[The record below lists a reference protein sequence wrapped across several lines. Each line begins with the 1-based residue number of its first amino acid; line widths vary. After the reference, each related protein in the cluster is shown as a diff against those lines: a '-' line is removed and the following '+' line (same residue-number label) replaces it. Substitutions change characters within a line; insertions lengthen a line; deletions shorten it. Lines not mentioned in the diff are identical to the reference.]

1 MHVYVFGIVVT
12 VWKLFGQLCFVWT
25 HDRSMA
31 KIRTRSSCKA
41 RTHTH
46 MVVIW
51 SSHIAIKAE
60 TKFAC
65 ENETQHIL
73 FRNRNR
79 VYFENTIKNQTL
91 CVSLNIQDNRPFV
104 QNIPLP
110 RTSKHVYQSRS
121 NNDCCVFEEDGNE
134 LQLKEHVLASVSAHG
149 TQNSMNWA
157 RPTSTCLDLTGI
169 EPCIGLQGGDVR
181 LDFHHGEA
189 LVVTWALDSRNCKLQ
204 RDKLVWEPPE
214 NPVFEDF
221 FGLENGAV
229 KSDKSWM

>member
-134 LQLKEHVLASVSAHG
+134 LQLKEHVLASQRFGTRHTKQHELSTPDVDLLGPNWDWTLHWSAG
-149 TQNSMNWA
+149 RW
-157 RPTSTCLDLTGI
+157 RPTWFSSWWGFSCNLGFGFT
-169 EPCIGLQGGDVR
+169 
-181 LDFHHGEA
+181 
-189 LVVTWALDSRNCKLQ
+189 KL
-204 RDKLVWEPPE
+204 
-214 NPVFEDF
+214 
-221 FGLENGAV
+221 
-229 KSDKSWM
+229 